1 MAVEYFQ
8 VDKSLL
14 SVPLGHN
21 IEDLGKQAK
30 QICFACVG
38 SRAPICIVMMH
49 EPSEEQLEDL
59 EAIQRLK
66 GRPIALVGGQ
76 LGLMINVVGCL
87 RVAGFVVVEA
97 LTERVSEEVALPD
110 GSVKKISVFKHRG
123 LRELTLPS
131 LRK

>member
-1 MAVEYFQ
+1 MADKYFQ
-8 VDKSLL
+8 VDSSLL
-14 SVPLGHN
+14 NVPLGHD
-21 IEDLGKQAK
+21 IERLGKQAK

-38 SRAPICIVMMH
+38 SRAPVCIVMMH
-49 EPSEEQLEDL
+49 KPSQEQLEDL
-59 EAIQRLK
+59 ASIQLLK
-66 GRPIALVGGQ
+66 NRPVALVGGQ

-97 LTERVSEEVALPD
+97 LTERVSEEIALPD
-110 GSVKKISVFKHRG
+110 GSIKKVSVFKHRG